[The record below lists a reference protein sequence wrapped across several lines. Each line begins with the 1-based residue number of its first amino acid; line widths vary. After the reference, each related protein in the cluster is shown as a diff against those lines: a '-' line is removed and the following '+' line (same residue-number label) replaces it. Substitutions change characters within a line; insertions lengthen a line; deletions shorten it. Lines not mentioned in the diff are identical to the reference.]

1 MHSGLYRRLAAST
14 LKKNARTYLPY
25 LLSACGTVAVF
36 YILAYLALDSGS
48 GTTGMVM
55 QLGAIVVG
63 IFALIFLFY
72 TNSFLIKRR
81 KKELGIYLYIYTG
94 GEPLL
99 GLYGILGM
107 EKRHIFRMMAYE
119 TLYCF
124 LISVVSG
131 LAVGLLFSKG
141 VQLLFLHILQ
151 MPVQWGFAFSPSA
164 ALVTV
169 LLFAGIFFLT
179 LLSNLRQVHI
189 SQPIELLRGSQVGE
203 REPRANWPL
212 AILGVVLLAAGYAL
226 AQFVNNP
233 IWAFILFFLAVILV
247 ILGTYAL
254 FTSTSIAALKLL
266 RRNKTYYYQTKHFI
280 SVSGMIY
287 RMKQNAAGLASICIL
302 STMVLVM
309 VSTTTSLY
317 AGMNE
322 MFSWYT
328 RDFRVRAYADS
339 ESGGY
344 TPSAPS
350 RLILSQQG
358 YEPLDE
364 QVYSSLSFA
373 TVRDGEGGF
382 AFVPQDDAN
391 AMEASVDDI
400 MQFTMLTLADYNLLS
415 NNAYELAQGEV
426 LLAAARGT
434 DDFDQPELRV
444 FGLEFDVAANVT
456 APDIYAADYMG
467 TELYYLIVPD
477 AHTFWQIANLE
488 IQFYGNNA
496 TYVEN
501 VYAFNVDAGASV
513 DEQAALR
520 TDLLAQGSVSVTCTA
535 LDKQGIQEFY
545 GSFFFLGI
553 FLGLLFLMATAMII
567 YYKQISEGY
576 DDRARFELMQKV
588 GMTAEEIRS
597 AVRSQ
602 VLTVFFF
609 PLVMAGVHIVFAFK
623 MIAMLMSLLQLTN
636 TTLFALTTVVCF
648 FAFAAVY
655 ALIYAITARSYYRI
669 VS

>member
-36 YILAYLALDSGS
+36 YILAYLALNSGS

-81 KKELGIYLYIYTG
+81 KKE
-94 GEPLL
+94 L

-266 RRNKTYYYQTKHFI
+266 RRNKAYYYQTKHFI

-328 RDFRVRAYADS
+328 RDFRVRAYTDS

-358 YEPLDE
+358 YAPLDE

-382 AFVPQDDAN
+382 TFVPQDDAN

-434 DDFDQPELRV
+434 DAFDQPELRV
-444 FGLEFDVAANVT
+444 FGLEFDVAANVA

-520 TDLLAQGSVSVTCTA
+520 TDLLAQGSVSVSCTA
-535 LDKQGIQEFY
+535 LDKQSMQEFY

-597 AVRSQ
+597 SVRSQ

-636 TTLFALTTVVCF
+636 TTLFAFTTVVCF

>member
-48 GTTGMVM
+48 GTTGLVM

-81 KKELGIYLYIYTG
+81 KKE
-94 GEPLL
+94 L

-266 RRNKTYYYQTKHFI
+266 RRNKAYYYQTKHFI

-328 RDFRVRAYADS
+328 RDFRVRAYTDS

-382 AFVPQDDAN
+382 TFVPQDDAN

-400 MQFTMLTLADYNLLS
+400 MQFTMLTLADYNLLV

-434 DDFDQPELRV
+434 DGFDQPELRV
-444 FGLEFDVAANVT
+444 FGLEFDVAANVA

-501 VYAFNVDAGASV
+501 IYAFNVDADASV

-535 LDKQGIQEFY
+535 LVKQDAQEFY

>member
-36 YILAYLALDSGS
+36 YILAYLALNSGS

-81 KKELGIYLYIYTG
+81 KKE
-94 GEPLL
+94 L

-266 RRNKTYYYQTKHFI
+266 RRNKAYYYQTKHFI

-328 RDFRVRAYADS
+328 RDFRVRAYTDS

-358 YEPLDE
+358 YAPLDE

-382 AFVPQDDAN
+382 TFVPQDDAN

-434 DDFDQPELRV
+434 DAFDQPQLRV

>member
-48 GTTGMVM
+48 GTTGLVM
-55 QLGAIVVG
+55 QLGAVVVG

-81 KKELGIYLYIYTG
+81 KKE
-94 GEPLL
+94 L

-141 VQLLFLHILQ
+141 VQLLFLRILQ

-212 AILGVVLLAAGYAL
+212 AILGIVLLAAGYAL

-233 IWAFILFFLAVILV
+233 LWAFVLFFLAVILV

-266 RRNKTYYYQTKHFI
+266 RRNKAYYYQTKHFI

-287 RMKQNAAGLASICIL
+287 RMRQNAAGLASICIL

-328 RDFRVRAYADS
+328 RDFRVRAYTDS

-382 AFVPQDDAN
+382 TLVPHDDAN

-400 MQFTMLTLADYNLLS
+400 MQFTMLTLADYNLLVK
-415 NNAYELAQGEV
+415 NAYELAQGEV

-444 FGLEFDVAANVT
+444 FGLEFDVAANVA

-467 TELYYLIVPD
+467 TDLYYLIVPD

-501 VYAFNVDAGASV
+501 IYAFNVDADASV

-520 TDLLAQGSVSVTCTA
+520 TDLLAQGSVGVSCTA
-535 LDKQGIQEFY
+535 LNKQGAQEFY

-623 MIAMLMSLLQLTN
+623 MISMLMSLLQLTN

>member
-81 KKELGIYLYIYTG
+81 KKE
-94 GEPLL
+94 L

>member
-36 YILAYLALDSGS
+36 YILAYLALNSGS
-48 GTTGMVM
+48 GTTGLVM
-55 QLGAIVVG
+55 QLGAVVVG

-81 KKELGIYLYIYTG
+81 KKE
-94 GEPLL
+94 L

-212 AILGVVLLAAGYAL
+212 AILGIVLLAAGYAL

-328 RDFRVRAYADS
+328 RDFRVRAYTDS

-382 AFVPQDDAN
+382 TFVPQDDAN

-434 DDFDQPELRV
+434 DAFDQPELRV

-535 LDKQGIQEFY
+535 LVKQDAQEFY

>member
-36 YILAYLALDSGS
+36 YILAYLALNSGS
-48 GTTGMVM
+48 GTTGLVM

-81 KKELGIYLYIYTG
+81 KKE
-94 GEPLL
+94 L

-328 RDFRVRAYADS
+328 RDFYVHTYADS
-339 ESGGY
+339 ENGGY

-382 AFVPQDDAN
+382 TFVPQDDAN

-444 FGLEFDVAANVT
+444 FGLEFDVAANVA

-501 VYAFNVDAGASV
+501 IYAFNVDAGASV

-520 TDLLAQGSVSVTCTA
+520 TDLLAQGSVSVSCTA
-535 LDKQGIQEFY
+535 LDKQSMQEFY